1 MMIDLSDRVATVTG
15 GASGIGRGIC
25 LVLAGQ
31 GAKVV
36 VADINGEGARSVAA
50 EIAGD
55 GGRSMTVEVDV
66 TDVPSVDDMVQ
77 QTLESFGAID
87 IVVNDAGVIGARGWW
102 ERALPS
108 SEDWDAVIA
117 VNIRGVVNVSEAVAL
132 HMKERRHGKI
142 INISSIA
149 ARQGGTRIPHYNA
162 SKAAVVSWTQSQALL
177 LAPYGI
183 NVNAICP
190 GLLWTPMHEELSRHD
205 ASFDPDPSLRQL
217 SGRDLFEKQVEA
229 TTPMKREQTPED
241 IGKLVAFLASE
252 DARNITGQAI
262 NVDGGFRM
270 N

>member
-1 MMIDLSDRVATVTG
+1 MIDLSERVAIVTG

-31 GAKVV
+31 GANVV

-50 EIAGD
+50 EITGD
-55 GGRSMTVEVDV
+55 GGRATIVQVDV
-66 TDVPSVDDMVQ
+66 TDVPSVDDMVKQ
-77 QTLESFGAID
+77 VLESFGAID
-87 IVVNDAGVIGARGWW
+87 IVVNDAGVIGAHGWW
-102 ERALPS
+102 DRDLPS

-117 VNIRGVVNVSEAVAL
+117 VNLRGVVNVSEAVAP
-132 HMKERRHGKI
+132 HMQERRRGKI
-142 INISSIA
+142 LNISSIA
-149 ARQGGTRIPHYNA
+149 ARQGDTRIPHYNA
-162 SKAAVVSWTQSQALL
+162 SKAAVVSWTQSQALR

-205 ASFDPDPSLRQL
+205 ARFDPDARLSEL
-217 SGRDLFEKQVEA
+217 SGREIFDKQVEA
-229 TTPMKREQTPED
+229 RIPMKREQTPED
-241 IGKLVAFLASE
+241 IGKLAAFLASE

-262 NVDGGFRM
+262 NVDGGYRM